1 VKENAMTQLMK
12 RLAAVAGLATACL
25 AGLSGCGG
33 GSSSGGTDD
42 GLSQMEREDRAASS
56 WPGMLVFA
64 QGQIVATTND
74 TAEPRPIAGI
84 NPPLSETDEPAAI

>member
-1 VKENAMTQLMK
+1 MTQQLK
-12 RLAAVAGLATACL
+12 RLAAAGLAMACL

-33 GSSSGGTDD
+33 GGSSGTTDD
-42 GLSQMEREDRAASS
+42 GLTQMEREDRAASG

-64 QGQIVATTND
+64 LGQISSMTND

-84 NPPLSETDEPAAI
+84 TPPLDETDEPAAL

>member
-1 VKENAMTQLMK
+1 MTEQLK
-12 RLAAVAGLATACL
+12 RLAAAAGLATACL

-33 GSSSGGTDD
+33 GSGNQDD
-42 GLSQMEREDRAASS
+42 GLTQQQREDIAASS

-64 QGQIVATTND
+64 QGQIAAMTTE

-84 NPPLSETDEPAAI
+84 TPPLSDTAEPAAI

>member
-1 VKENAMTQLMK
+1 MTERLK
-12 RLAAVAGLATACL
+12 RLAAAAGIATACL
-25 AGLSGCGG
+25 AGLAGCGG
-33 GSSSGGTDD
+33 GGGGGNSANPDD

-64 QGQIVATTND
+64 QGQISAMTNE

-84 NPPLSETDEPAAI
+84 TPPLSETDEPATL

>member
-1 VKENAMTQLMK
+1 MTQPLK
-12 RLAAVAGLATACL
+12 RLAAAGLAAACL

-33 GSSSGGTDD
+33 GGSSGSTGD

-64 QGQIVATTND
+64 QSQISTMTND

-84 NPPLSETDEPAAI
+84 NPPQSETDEPAAI

>member
-1 VKENAMTQLMK
+1 MTQQLK
-12 RLAAVAGLATACL
+12 RLAAAAGLATACL

-33 GSSSGGTDD
+33 GGSSGATDD
-42 GLSQMEREDRAASS
+42 GLTQMEREDRAASS

-64 QGQIVATTND
+64 EGQISATTNE

-84 NPPLSETDEPAAI
+84 NPPLSETDEPATL